1 MRLNLLSLLFEILLV
16 ILIAVVGLI
25 IYYRNAGLLPAAAS
39 QIGILLMFLIGF
51 MAVAIFIR
59 RIDLHNRAKY

>member
-16 ILIAVVGLI
+16 ILIAVVGAI
-25 IYYRNAGLLPAAAS
+25 IYYRNAGLLPESAS

-59 RIDLHNRAKY
+59 RIDLDNRAKY

>member
-16 ILIAVVGLI
+16 ILIAVVGAI
-25 IYYRNAGLLPAAAS
+25 IYYRNAGLLPAFAS

-59 RIDLHNRAKY
+59 RIDLDNRAKY